1 MRSFL
6 QGGEAHR
13 VRKREI
19 AGVGLLA
26 VGCILV
32 ISMANRGR
40 AEPVMPADVQPRGS
54 SSVVSAPEAVDV
66 EVIQARE
73 LWRVFQYDGAK
84 AHEYR
89 DNPIRVTGRIESI
102 YPLRR
107 MVALDVGEI
116 DRSIQ
121 CFFTAV
127 ESLEDLRE
135 GRYVT
140 LEGICRGNTERD
152 VTIENVVVIAE
163 P

>member
-1 MRSFL
+1 
-6 QGGEAHR
+6 

-26 VGCILV
+26 VACLLV
-32 ISMANRGR
+32 ISFANRGR
-40 AEPVMPADVQPRGS
+40 TQPVGQADVQPRGS
-54 SSVVSAPEAVDV
+54 SSVVSAPKEA
-66 EVIQARE
+66 EVKVVQARE
-73 LWRVFQYDGAK
+73 LWRVFQYDGAQ
-84 AHEYR
+84 AHDYR
-89 DNPIRVTGRIESI
+89 DNPTRVTGRIESI

-127 ESLEDLRE
+127 ESMENLQE

-152 VTIENVVVIAE
+152 VTIENVVVVAE

>member
-1 MRSFL
+1 
-6 QGGEAHR
+6 
-13 VRKREI
+13 VRKREV

-26 VGCILV
+26 LGCILV
-32 ISMANRGR
+32 VFLAMRGR
-40 AEPVMPADVQPRGS
+40 AEPVTPTDVKPLGS
-54 SSVVSAPEAVDV
+54 SSVVAAPDKNEV

-84 AHEYR
+84 AHGYR
-89 DNPIRVTGRIESI
+89 DKPIRVTGRIESI

-107 MVALDVGEI
+107 MVTLDAGEI

-127 ESLEDLRE
+127 ESMENLQE
-135 GRYVT
+135 GKYVT

-152 VTIENVVVIAE
+152 VTIENVVVVGE